1 MKRFLAVAVI
11 FSLLILSACSQTNTD
26 SEKEAKIAYSAFL
39 KEETDHEKSFC
50 FKDLDQNGIDELLLQ
65 KETKLTVYTFD
76 GEVTEIGTQDFAT
89 ATTRF
94 LFSDQAEYP
103 GMFYCY
109 VGGGKDHYG
118 YMTIKNGALSFE
130 ELWTENYAEYPAG
143 SPERIT
149 ALSSDKKLIEAS
161 KTAYEK
167 ENDLYFSSW
176 ETIE

>member
-11 FSLLILSACSQTNTD
+11 FSLLTLSACSQVNID

-50 FKDLDQNGIDELLLQ
+50 FKDLDNDGIDELLLK
-65 KETKLTVYTFD
+65 KEMELTVYTFD
-76 GEVTEIGTQDFAT
+76 GKVKEIGSHDFAS

-94 LFSDQAEYP
+94 LSSDQAEYP

-118 YMTIKNGALSFE
+118 YMTIEDGALSFE
-130 ELWTENYAEYPAG
+130 ELWTENYADYPVG

-149 ALSSDKKLIEAS
+149 EISTDKKLIEAS

-176 ETIE
+176 ETNE

>member
-1 MKRFLAVAVI
+1 MILC
-11 FSLLILSACSQTNTD
+11 LLTLSACNQINID
-26 SEKEAKIAYSAFL
+26 SNKEAKVAYSAFL
-39 KEETDHEKSFC
+39 KEETDHEKSVC
-50 FKDLDQNGIDELLLQ
+50 FKDLDNDGIDELLLK
-65 KETKLTVYTFD
+65 KEMELTVYTFD
-76 GEVTEIGTQDFAT
+76 GKVTEIGSRDFASG
-89 ATTRF
+89 TTRF
-94 LFSDQAEYP
+94 LSSDQPKYP

-118 YMTIKNGALSFE
+118 YMTIKNGSLSFE
-130 ELWTENYAEYPAG
+130 ELWTENYANYPAG

-149 ALSSDKKLIEAS
+149 EISSDKKLIEAS